1 MDWEASGSG
10 DNGVPQTVSTPD
22 GKPPKGKKK
31 WPIVL
36 AVLVILIILA
46 RISSCV
52 SGCGSS
58 GPSKT
63 VDTFTW
69 PSSGLATELPKPKTN
84 KGEISSNSDAHFY
97 ATLQEVSH
105 SDYDDYIKS
114 CKDANY
120 TDFSGEGTDCFK
132 AKAPS
137 GAKLSLSF
145 DNEDKT
151 LQITLNKA
159 QEATNEPAD
168 TSDDSS
174 TGSPADTSADASPT
188 SSSDFRAMMDGY
200 EQFMNSYVE
209 FMKKYESSDDTA
221 SMLAD
226 YGSMMQQYSD
236 WSQKFDSVDE
246 NSLSAEDQAY
256 YLEVQGRVLQK
267 LSEVQ

>member
-36 AVLVILIILA
+36 AVLVILIIMA

-58 GPSKT
+58 SPSKT

-84 KGEISSNSDAHFY
+84 RGEISSNSDTYFY
-97 ATLQEVSH
+97 ATLQEVTH
-105 SDYDDYIKS
+105 SDYDDYIQS
-114 CKDANY
+114 CKDAGY
-120 TDFSGEGTDCFK
+120 TDFSGEGTDYFK

-137 GAKLSLSF
+137 GAGLNLSF
-145 DNEDKT
+145 DGEDKT
-151 LQITLNKA
+151 LEITLNKA
-159 QEATNEPAD
+159 QESTDESTDAAD
-168 TSDDSS
+168 ESSAGSS
-174 TGSPADTSADASPT
+174 TESTPAT

-209 FMKKYESSDDTA
+209 FMKKYENSDDTA

-246 NSLSAEDQAY
+246 SSLSAEDQAY

>member
-1 MDWEASGSG
+1 MDWEASGSR

-52 SGCGSS
+52 GGCSS
-58 GPSKT
+58 SSPSKT
-63 VDTFTW
+63 VETFTW

-84 KGEISSNSDAHFY
+84 KGEISSNSDNYFH
-97 ATLQEVSH
+97 ATLQETTR
-105 SDYDDYIKS
+105 SDYDGYIKA
-114 CKDANY
+114 CKDAGY
-120 TDFSGEGTDCFK
+120 TDFSGEGTDYFK
-132 AKAPS
+132 ATAPS
-137 GAKLSLSF
+137 GAELSLSF
-145 DNEDKT
+145 DGEDKT
-151 LQITLNKA
+151 LEITLNKA
-159 QEATNEPAD
+159 QESTDESTDATDESSAENSTESTPA
-168 TSDDSS
+168 
-174 TGSPADTSADASPT
+174 T

-209 FMKKYESSDDTA
+209 FMKKYEDSDDTA

-246 NSLSAEDQAY
+246 SSLSAEDQAY

>member
-58 GPSKT
+58 SPSKT

-84 KGEISSNSDAHFY
+84 KGEISSNSDTYFH
-97 ATLQEVSH
+97 ATLQEVTR
-105 SDYDDYIKS
+105 SDYDGYIQS
-114 CKDANY
+114 CKDAGY
-120 TDFSGEGTDCFK
+120 TDFSGEGTDYFK
-132 AKAPS
+132 ATTPS
-137 GAKLSLSF
+137 GAGLSLSF
-145 DNEDKT
+145 DGEDKT
-151 LQITLNKA
+151 LEITLNKA
-159 QEATNEPAD
+159 QESTDESTDATDESSA
-168 TSDDSS
+168 DSS
-174 TGSPADTSADASPT
+174 TESTPT
-188 SSSDFRAMMDGY
+188 TPSSDFRAMMDGY

-209 FMKKYESSDDTA
+209 FMKKYENSDDTA

-226 YGSMMQQYSD
+226 YGSMMQQYSE

-246 NSLSAEDQAY
+246 SSLSAEDEAY

>member
-1 MDWEASGSG
+1 MDWEASGSK

-52 SGCGSS
+52 SGCGSTS
-58 GPSKT
+58 PSKS

-84 KGEISSNSDAHFY
+84 KGEISSNSDTHFY

-120 TDFSGEGTDCFK
+120 TDFSGEGTDYFK
-132 AKAPS
+132 A
-137 GAKLSLSF
+137 LL
-145 DNEDKT
+145 DRN
-151 LQITLNKA
+151 
-159 QEATNEPAD
+159 
-168 TSDDSS
+168 
-174 TGSPADTSADASPT
+174 
-188 SSSDFRAMMDGY
+188 
-200 EQFMNSYVE
+200 
-209 FMKKYESSDDTA
+209 
-221 SMLAD
+221 
-226 YGSMMQQYSD
+226 
-236 WSQKFDSVDE
+236 
-246 NSLSAEDQAY
+246 
-256 YLEVQGRVLQK
+256 
-267 LSEVQ
+267 

>member
-58 GPSKT
+58 SPSKT

-84 KGEISSNSDAHFY
+84 KGEISSNSNTYFY
-97 ATLQEVSH
+97 ATLQEVTH
-105 SDYDDYIKS
+105 SDYDDYIQS
-114 CKDANY
+114 CKDAGY
-120 TDFSGEGTDCFK
+120 TDFSGEGTDYFK

-137 GAKLSLSF
+137 GAGLSLSF
-145 DNEDKT
+145 DGEDKT
-151 LQITLNKA
+151 LEITLNKA
-159 QEATNEPAD
+159 QESTDESSDATDESSA
-168 TSDDSS
+168 DSS
-174 TGSPADTSADASPT
+174 TESTPAT

-209 FMKKYESSDDTA
+209 FMKKYENSDDTA

-226 YGSMMQQYSD
+226 YGSMMQQYSE

-246 NSLSAEDQAY
+246 SSLSAEDEAY

>member
-10 DNGVPQTVSTPD
+10 DNGVHQTVSTPD

-84 KGEISSNSDAHFY
+84 KGEIYENSSDSFS
-97 ATLQEVSH
+97 ATLKEVSQA
-105 SDYDDYIKS
+105 DYDSYVNA
-114 CKDANY
+114 CKEAGY
-120 TDFSGEGTDCFK
+120 TDFSGEGTDDFE
-132 AKAPS
+132 ATAPS
-137 GAKLSLSF
+137 GAKLTLSYYSSSKSLDIELEKPQ
-145 DNEDKT
+145 DNSE
-151 LQITLNKA
+151 Q
-159 QEATNEPAD
+159 
-168 TSDDSS
+168 
-174 TGSPADTSADASPT
+174 ADAANDTDAVAADSQVESAPAT

-209 FMKKYESSDDTA
+209 FMKKYENSDDTA

-246 NSLSAEDQAY
+246 SSLSAEDQAY

>member
-58 GPSKT
+58 SPSKT

-84 KGEISSNSDAHFY
+84 KGEISSNSDTYFY
-97 ATLQEVSH
+97 ATLQEVTH
-105 SDYDDYIKS
+105 SDYDDYIQS
-114 CKDANY
+114 CKDAGY
-120 TDFSGEGTDCFK
+120 TDFSGEGTDYFK

-137 GAKLSLSF
+137 GAGLSLSF
-145 DNEDKT
+145 DGEDKT
-151 LQITLNKA
+151 LEITLNKA
-159 QEATNEPAD
+159 QESTDESSDATDESSA
-168 TSDDSS
+168 DSS
-174 TGSPADTSADASPT
+174 TESTPAT

-209 FMKKYESSDDTA
+209 FMKKYENSDDDA

-226 YGSMMQQYSD
+226 YGSMMQQYSE

-246 NSLSAEDQAY
+246 SSLSAEDEAY

>member
-1 MDWEASGSG
+1 MDWEASGSR

-31 WPIVL
+31 WPMIIGIIV
-36 AVLVILIILA
+36 VLIIVA
-46 RISSCV
+46 RIASCT
-52 SGCGSS
+52 GMGK
-58 GPSKT
+58 SKDE
-63 VDTFTW
+63 VQTFTW
-69 PSSGLATELPKPKTN
+69 PTSGIATELPKPKTN
-84 KGEISSNSDAHFY
+84 KGEISSNSDDHFY
-97 ATLQEVSH
+97 ATLQEVAP
-105 SDYDDYIKS
+105 SDYDDYIKA
-114 CKDANY
+114 CKDEGY
-120 TDFSGEGTDCFK
+120 TDFSGEGTDYFK

-137 GAKLSLSF
+137 GAELSLSF
-145 DNEDKT
+145 DSGDKT
-151 LQITLNKA
+151 LTISLNKA
-159 QEATNEPAD
+159 QGSTDDAVDTGNEGS
-168 TSDDSS
+168 TDSS
-174 TGSPADTSADASPT
+174 ADSPDDTPAT

-209 FMKKYESSDDTA
+209 FMKKYENSDDTA

-246 NSLSAEDQAY
+246 SSLSAEDQAY

>member
-36 AVLVILIILA
+36 AVFVILIILA
-46 RISSCV
+46 RISSCA
-52 SGCGSS
+52 SGCDSS
-58 GPSKT
+58 SPSKT
-63 VDTFTW
+63 VGTFTW

-84 KGEISSNSDAHFY
+84 KGEISNNSDTYFY
-97 ATLQEVSH
+97 ATLQEITH
-105 SDYDDYIKS
+105 SDYDDYIQS
-114 CKDANY
+114 CKDAGY
-120 TDFSGEGTDCFK
+120 TDFSGEGTDYFK

-137 GAKLSLSF
+137 GAGLSLSF
-145 DNEDKT
+145 DGEDKT
-151 LQITLNKA
+151 LEITLNKA
-159 QEATNEPAD
+159 QASAD
-168 TSDDSS
+168 ESVNTDSENSADDS
-174 TGSPADTSADASPT
+174 TDTPVDAPAT

-209 FMKKYESSDDTA
+209 FMKKYENSDDTA

-226 YGSMMQQYSD
+226 YGSMMQQYSE

-246 NSLSAEDQAY
+246 SSLSAEDQAY

>member
-52 SGCGSS
+52 GGCSS
-58 GPSKT
+58 SSPSKT
-63 VDTFTW
+63 VETFTW

-84 KGEISSNSDAHFY
+84 KGEIYENSSDSFS
-97 ATLQEVSH
+97 ATLEEVSQA
-105 SDYDDYIKS
+105 DYDSYVDA
-114 CKDANY
+114 CKEAGY
-120 TDFSGEGTDCFK
+120 TDFSGEGTDDFE
-132 AKAPS
+132 ATAPS
-137 GAKLSLSF
+137 GAKLTLSYYSSSKSL
-145 DNEDKT
+145 DIELEKP
-151 LQITLNKA
+151 Q
-159 QEATNEPAD
+159 
-168 TSDDSS
+168 DSS
-174 TGSPADTSADASPT
+174 EQADAADDTDAETAPAA
-188 SSSDFRAMMDGY
+188 SSSDFHAMMDGY

-209 FMKKYESSDDTA
+209 FMKKYENSDDTA

-226 YGSMMQQYSD
+226 HGSMMQQYSD

-246 NSLSAEDQAY
+246 SSLSAEDQAY

>member
-58 GPSKT
+58 SPSKT

-84 KGEISSNSDAHFY
+84 KGEISSNSDTYFY
-97 ATLQEVSH
+97 ATLQEVTH
-105 SDYDDYIKS
+105 SDYDDYIQS
-114 CKDANY
+114 CKDAGY
-120 TDFSGEGTDCFK
+120 TDFSCEGTDYFK
-132 AKAPS
+132 ATAPS
-137 GAKLSLSF
+137 GAGLSLSF
-145 DNEDKT
+145 DGEDKT
-151 LQITLNKA
+151 LEITLNKA
-159 QEATNEPAD
+159 QESADESTDATDESSA
-168 TSDDSS
+168 DSS
-174 TGSPADTSADASPT
+174 TEPTPAT

-226 YGSMMQQYSD
+226 YGSMMQQYSE

-246 NSLSAEDQAY
+246 SSLSAEDQAY

>member
-84 KGEISSNSDAHFY
+84 KGEISSNSDNYFH
-97 ATLQEVSH
+97 ATLQETTH
-105 SDYDDYIKS
+105 SDYDDYIKA
-114 CKDANY
+114 CKDAGY
-120 TDFSGEGTDCFK
+120 TDFSGEGTDYFK
-132 AKAPS
+132 ATAPS
-137 GAKLSLSF
+137 GAELSLSF
-145 DNEDKT
+145 DGEDKT
-151 LQITLNKA
+151 LEITLNKA
-159 QEATNEPAD
+159 QESTDESTDATDESSA
-168 TSDDSS
+168 DSS
-174 TGSPADTSADASPT
+174 TESTPAT

-209 FMKKYESSDDTA
+209 FMKKYENSDDTA

-226 YGSMMQQYSD
+226 YGSMMQQYSE

-246 NSLSAEDQAY
+246 SSLSAEDQAY

>member
-36 AVLVILIILA
+36 AVLVILIIMA

-58 GPSKT
+58 SPSKT

-84 KGEISSNSDAHFY
+84 KGEISSNSDTYFY
-97 ATLQEVSH
+97 ATLQEVTH
-105 SDYDDYIKS
+105 SDYDDYIQS
-114 CKDANY
+114 CKDAGY
-120 TDFSGEGTDCFK
+120 TDFSGEGTDYFK

-137 GAKLSLSF
+137 GAGLSLSF
-145 DNEDKT
+145 DGEDKT
-151 LQITLNKA
+151 LEITLNKA
-159 QEATNEPAD
+159 QESTDESTDAAD
-168 TSDDSS
+168 ESSADSS
-174 TGSPADTSADASPT
+174 TESTPAT

-209 FMKKYESSDDTA
+209 FMKKYENSDDTA

-236 WSQKFDSVDE
+236 WSQKFDSVDDS
-246 NSLSAEDQAY
+246 SLSAEDQAY